1 MLAKLR
7 VWEKLENAA
16 APLAALIYPWLVG
29 LGPGVSRPLLAVALV
44 VPAAAFLLAHARI
57 DPQRY
62 PAARRI
68 ALFAVGAPALFSFLG
83 GWLDGQSFLPFKGLG
98 AWCLIWASLI
108 VAAGF
113 APRREGADGAV
124 ATPAAVPK
132 WLAPLRT
139 AHGIS
144 AACIALFAAFH
155 IANHLAGL
163 AGGSAHGQFMQTL
176 RLGYRSVWVETALL
190 ACVGFQVLS
199 GTVLLWRASAIKTP
213 LIASLQLASGAYL
226 LCFFAS
232 HISAVFRTRYLRGV
246 DTNWDWLVSSPL
258 LSDAWSA
265 RLVPYYWLGV
275 IALGIHAAAGLRY
288 VLLAHAMRERKA
300 NAVFAAVVIAAIVAS
315 SLIMTGLIVVSETG
329 RTAISVY

>member
-1 MLAKLR
+1 MRANLR
-7 VWEKLENAA
+7 IGDRLQNAA
-16 APLAALIYPWLVG
+16 APLLALVYPWLVA
-29 LGPGVSRPLLAVALV
+29 LGPGVSRPLLALSLI
-44 VPAAAFLLAHARI
+44 VPAAAFLFAHARI

-98 AWCLIWASLI
+98 AWCLIWTPLTA
-108 VAAGF
+108 VAWF
-113 APRREGADGAV
+113 APRHDADAFV
-124 ATPAAVPK
+124 PIAAPK
-132 WLAPLRT
+132 WVAALRT

-144 AACIALFAAFH
+144 AACIALFALFH

-163 AGGSAHGQFMQTL
+163 AGGAAHWKTMQAL
-176 RLGYRSVWVETALL
+176 RLGYRSFWVETALL

-199 GTVLLWRASAIKTP
+199 GTVLVWRASAVRTG

-226 LCFFAS
+226 QCFFAS
-232 HISAVFRTRYLRGV
+232 HISAVFRTRYLRDT

-265 RLVPYYWLGV
+265 RLIPYYWLGV

-288 VLLAHAMRERKA
+288 VLLAHAVPERKA
-300 NAVFAAVVIAAIVAS
+300 DAMFAAVATGAVLAS
-315 SLIMTGLIVVSETG
+315 SLIMTGLIAASESG
-329 RTAISVY
+329 AAAVALR